1 MVRGTAQSMPG
12 VRWPT
17 QSSAELELSRIGAVE
32 SSSQSGAHTSS
43 LHTRGSPEPSC
54 MKRILVLG
62 NAGSGKST
70 LAREL
75 AQILGLPL
83 IHLDALFWQPGWRET
98 PRDEWKQRVA
108 SILSDDAWVM
118 DGNYLGTLPERLAAA
133 DAAVLLD
140 ISRVRCV
147 YRVVRRGFLDQ
158 GKRRAD
164 MAAGCVEQ
172 IPAVNFL
179 QWIWRFPRDDL
190 RPMVDQFQRAAESK
204 RIRVLHS
211 AAEVRSFLNEVARE
225 NAGALATSAATI
237 GSPSPT

>member
-1 MVRGTAQSMPG
+1 
-12 VRWPT
+12 
-17 QSSAELELSRIGAVE
+17 
-32 SSSQSGAHTSS
+32 
-43 LHTRGSPEPSC
+43 

-75 AQILGLPL
+75 AQMLGLPL
-83 IHLDALFWQPGWRET
+83 VHLDALFWQPGWGET

-133 DAAVLLD
+133 DTAVLLD

-147 YRVVRRGFLDQ
+147 LRVVRRGFRDR
-158 GKRRAD
+158 GTRRAD
-164 MAAGCVEQ
+164 MAEGCVEQ
-172 IPAVNFL
+172 IPDVSFL
-179 QWIWRFPRDDL
+179 RWVWRFPHDDL
-190 RPMVDQFQRAAESK
+190 RPMREQLQRAAAGSK

-211 AAEVRSFLNEVARE
+211 AAEVRLFLNDVARQH
-225 NAGALATSAATI
+225 AGGVSRRRLDAECE
-237 GSPSPT
+237 

>member
-1 MVRGTAQSMPG
+1 MR
-12 VRWPT
+12 PT

-32 SSSQSGAHTSS
+32 SSSQFGAHTSS
-43 LHTRGSPEPSC
+43 HTRGSPEPSC

-75 AQILGLPL
+75 AQILSLPL
-83 IHLDALFWQPGWRET
+83 VHLDARFWQPGWRET

-147 YRVVRRGFLDQ
+147 FRVVRRGFRDR
-158 GKRRAD
+158 GKWRAD
-164 MAAGCVEQ
+164 MAEGCVEQ
-172 IPAVNFL
+172 IPDVSFL

-190 RPMVDQFQRAAESK
+190 RPMVDQLQRAAASK

-225 NAGALATSAATI
+225 HAGALETSAATI
-237 GSPSPT
+237 ESPSPT